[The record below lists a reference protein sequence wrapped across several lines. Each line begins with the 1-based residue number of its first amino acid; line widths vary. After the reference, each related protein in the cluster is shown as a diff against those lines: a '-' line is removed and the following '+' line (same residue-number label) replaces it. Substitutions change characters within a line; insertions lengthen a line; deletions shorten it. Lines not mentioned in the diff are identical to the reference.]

1 LIGRY
6 PGRFFPEADMDNQT
20 LFKTI
25 QDLIDSQ
32 QLAVLCT
39 QKDGHPYASL
49 VAVAATRKLDRI
61 IFLTPTTTRKYGNLL
76 ACPNAAFLINNS
88 ENRAEDIYQAAA
100 VTATGTVA
108 DLKDTEKQTLKALYL
123 ARHPHLA
130 SFAAA
135 AATALVCV
143 NISRYILVNRF
154 QNVFELTVTP

>member
-1 LIGRY
+1 
-6 PGRFFPEADMDNQT
+6 MDKDT

-25 QDLIDSQ
+25 QDLINSQ

-39 QKDGHPYASL
+39 QRDGHPYASL

-61 IFLTPTTTRKYGNLL
+61 IFLTPMTTRKYDNLQ
-76 ACPNAAFLINNS
+76 ACPNVAFLVNNS
-88 ENRAEDIYQAAA
+88 ENRTEDIYQAAA

-108 DLKDTEKQTLKALYL
+108 DLTETEKKTLRALYL
-123 ARHPHLA
+123 DRHPHLA

-135 AATALVCV
+135 ATTALVCV

-154 QNVFELTVTP
+154 QNVFELTVTS

>member
-1 LIGRY
+1 
-6 PGRFFPEADMDNQT
+6 MDKET
-20 LFKTI
+20 LFHTI
-25 QDLIDSQ
+25 QDLINSQ

-49 VAVAATRKLDRI
+49 VAVAATEELDRI
-61 IFLTPTTTRKYGNLL
+61 IFLTPMTTRKYDNLQ

-108 DLKDTEKQTLKALYL
+108 DVSEPEKQTLKTLYL

-135 AATALVCV
+135 ATTALVCV

-154 QNVFELTVTP
+154 QNVFELKVTP

>member
-1 LIGRY
+1 MSRYAGRS
-6 PGRFFPEADMDNQT
+6 FPEADMDNQT

-32 QLAVLCT
+32 KLAVLCT

-49 VAVAATRKLDRI
+49 VAVAATPELDRI
-61 IFLTPTTTRKYGNLL
+61 VFLTPTTTRKYANLQ
-76 ACPNAAFLINNS
+76 ACPNAAFLVNNS